1 MTTVTFE
8 GGTVQVDA
16 EIVAAGL
23 QINSEA
29 LRQGLRDGHV
39 TSLCETGQDEDAGRF
54 RITFFS
60 PTRRL
65 RLIVDAHGAVLQRS
79 SAHYIRRPQ
88 RPVG

>member
-23 QINSEA
+23 QLDPEA
-29 LRQGLRDGHV
+29 LRQGLHNGHV
-39 TSLCETGQDEDAGRF
+39 TSRCETGQDEDAGRF

-65 RLIVDAHGAVLQRS
+65 RLVVDVQGAVLQRS
-79 SAHYIRRPQ
+79 SADYTRRPV
-88 RPVG
+88 RPVR

>member
-79 SAHYIRRPQ
+79 SAHYTRRPQ

>member
-8 GGTVQVDA
+8 GGTLHVNA

-23 QINSEA
+23 HLDPEA
-29 LRQGLRDGHV
+29 LRKGLHDGHV

-60 PTRRL
+60 ATRRL
-65 RLIVDAHGAVLQRS
+65 RLVIDAQGVVLQRS
-79 SAHYIRRPQ
+79 SADFTRRPQ